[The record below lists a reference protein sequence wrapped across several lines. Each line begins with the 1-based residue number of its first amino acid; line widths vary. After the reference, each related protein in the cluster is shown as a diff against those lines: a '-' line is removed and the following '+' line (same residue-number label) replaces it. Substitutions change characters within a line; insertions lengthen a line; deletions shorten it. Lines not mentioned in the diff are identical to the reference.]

1 MTQFGAVLLD
11 SLRLLRSRY
20 LFRLTL
26 ILSSLAAVALFATYS
41 FNDQGIRILWFSTW
55 ENPELQAG
63 KPGVRDFIA
72 IMFNNVYAR
81 FWLTWGAM
89 ILAIVSTASIL
100 PDFLSSGSIELSL
113 ARPISR
119 TRMLA
124 FRIVGALLFVFLQTL
139 VGVLLAYL
147 IIGLKFD
154 IWLSGI
160 LWAIP
165 LITLMFFCL
174 FSYSALLAVVTRST
188 LACVIG
194 TLLIW
199 FVLFLVQFTSTQLN
213 NHVETARAQQ
223 RRAEAIVARIERITA
238 EQDRPA
244 TPGEARSFTRA
255 KDQIA
260 RNQTDIDRF
269 GPYASLFR
277 RSEFVLPKTRDMQT
291 ILANRAKVP
300 SAGSIFSLFAAGR
313 GGPFENPEFDSNEVR
328 EQLAAADEAEAA
340 LRDIN
345 VPQSLGSSLASAL
358 LIYAIAAVIFARR
371 DF

>member
-1 MTQFGAVLLD
+1 MMQFGAVLLD

-41 FNDQGIRILWFSTW
+41 FNEQGIRILWFNTW

-124 FRIVGALLFVFLQTL
+124 FRVIGALLFVFLQTF

-147 IIGLKFD
+147 IIGLKFN
-154 IWLSGI
+154 IWLGGI

-174 FSYSALLAVVTRST
+174 FSYSALLAVITRST

-199 FVLFLVQFTSTQLN
+199 FVLFLLQFSSSQLN
-213 NHVETARAQQ
+213 NQVEQARAMQ
-223 RRAEAIVARIERITA
+223 RQSQAIVARIERITA
-238 EQDRPA
+238 DQSRPP
-244 TPGEARSFTRA
+244 TPGEERSLSRA
-255 KDQIA
+255 KEHIA
-260 RNQTDIDRF
+260 RTQIDIDRF
-269 GPYASLFR
+269 GPYASVFR
-277 RSEFVLPKTRDMQT
+277 RSEFILPKTRDMQT

-300 SAGSIFSLFAAGR
+300 TGGSIISLFAAGR
-313 GGPFENPEFDSNEVR
+313 GGPLNNPEFDSDDLR

-345 VPQSLGSSLASAL
+345 VPRSLGTSIASAL
-358 LIYAIAAVIFARR
+358 FIYGLAALIFSRR